1 MMLRRSLGATLI
13 ALLLTAL
20 CARADQAAASHTAPA
35 KATQELTK
43 KVNDGLDLR
52 FANGIAAIVEDT
64 PITVDDIRR
73 EIAPLIPQLQRE
85 SHNEQEFD
93 QKLQALQDEVIQNL
107 IDRVL
112 IVKAFKKK
120 KDDSDEVRK
129 VPASYID
136 NRIEEI
142 QNDQFD
148 GDRSKFLAYLRSRG
162 MTMKDYRKEVEDDII
177 YNYML
182 GQQRKSASIVSPV
195 KIEQYYNENKDR
207 FYQEDA
213 VKMGMIQINRNPGE
227 TDQQLI
233 DRGNELIARFK
244 AGTSFEDLAK
254 TYSQDAHRLR
264 GGDWGW
270 QKRTDLKK
278 EFATPLFALKKGQ
291 VTDPIITPEGCF
303 ILYVEDR
310 KYAGIQPIDDVR
322 DQIEHILAQQMSQR
336 SRERWLERLRRDGYV
351 KHY

>member
-1 MMLRRSLGATLI
+1 MMFRRSLGATLL
-13 ALLLTAL
+13 ALLLSAL
-20 CARADQAAASHTAPA
+20 CARADQAAASPSPASTQKLTA
-35 KATQELTK
+35 
-43 KVNDGLDLR
+43 KVDDGLDVR
-52 FANGIAAIVEDT
+52 FANGIAAIVENQ

-85 SHNEQEFD
+85 SHNEEEFN

-120 KDDSDEVRK
+120 KEGDDEVRK
-129 VPASYID
+129 VPASYVD

-142 QNDQFD
+142 QNEQFD

-207 FYQEDA
+207 FYQEDS
-213 VKMGMIQINRNPGE
+213 VKMGMIQLNRKPGE
-227 TDQQLI
+227 TDEQLR
-233 DRGNELIARFK
+233 DRGNEIIARFK
-244 AGTSFEDLAK
+244 AGEKFDDLAK

-270 QKRTDLKK
+270 QKRSDLKK
-278 EFATPLFALKKGQ
+278 EFADPLFTLKKGEL
-291 VTDPIITPEGCF
+291 THPIITPEGCF
-303 ILYVEDR
+303 ILYVEGR
-310 KYAGIQPIDDVR
+310 KYAGVQSIDDVR
-322 DQIEHILAQQMSQR
+322 DQIEHILAQQMAQR